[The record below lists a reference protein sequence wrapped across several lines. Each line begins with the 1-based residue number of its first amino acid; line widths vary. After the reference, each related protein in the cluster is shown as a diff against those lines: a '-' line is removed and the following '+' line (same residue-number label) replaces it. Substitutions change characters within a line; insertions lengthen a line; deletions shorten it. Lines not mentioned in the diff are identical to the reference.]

1 LSDVDKM
8 TMANLGTVASGSE
21 HRLGTVAILGVG
33 LIGGSIGQAIRSR
46 ALADRVVGIGRDPAR
61 LAEAVQ
67 LGAID
72 AGTTELSRGVDEA
85 EVVVVCTPVTR
96 IADDVRSVAEL
107 GHPTV
112 LITDAGSTKQR
123 IVEAVERDPRALACF
138 VGGHPIAGSE
148 RKGVA
153 FAAPDLFESRACILT
168 PTEKTP
174 SDRLQRAR
182 SFWSSLGCRMIE
194 LSPVEHDSA
203 LALTSHLPHAV
214 AAALAGSIPN
224 ETLTMAAGAY
234 RDGTRVA
241 GSDASLW
248 AGIFRANRTPI
259 LESLKTFRNSLA
271 GLEAALEA
279 DDEPGIIAWWESAKS
294 RRAHFDSLHGSGTSS
309 SNG

>member
-1 LSDVDKM
+1 ML
-8 TMANLGTVASGSE
+8 E
-21 HRLGTVAILGVG
+21 RLGTVAIIGVG

-46 ALADRVVGIGRDPAR
+46 GLADRVIGIGRDPAR

-72 AGTTELSRGVDEA
+72 AGTTDLGRGVNGA
-85 EVVVVCTPVTR
+85 AIVVVCTPVTR
-96 IADDVRSVAEL
+96 IADDVRDVAAL
-107 GHPTV
+107 GPQGV

-123 IVEAVERDPRALACF
+123 IVEAVELDPRARACF

-153 FAAPDLFESRACILT
+153 HAVPNLFEAKPCILT

-174 SDRLQRAR
+174 PDRLQRAR
-182 SFWSSLGCRMIE
+182 DFWSSLGCRLIE
-194 LSPVEHDSA
+194 LSPPEHDSA

-214 AAALAGSIPN
+214 AAALAGAIPR

-248 AGIFRANRTPI
+248 AGIFRENRAPI
-259 LESLKTFRNSLA
+259 LESLKTFRDSLA
-271 GLEAALEA
+271 GLESALEA
-279 DDEPGIIAWWESAKS
+279 DDEQRIMTWWANAKN
-294 RRAHFDSLHGSGTSS
+294 RRAHFDSLNGSGTTD
-309 SNG
+309 G